1 VSGGLRHP
9 MGTQTARH
17 WNCSRQ
23 SRLTGQPRHVRAR
36 LPGRGFFGR
45 GAETCG
51 AGNRFTGGANKMAV
65 TSTQSCEPKW
75 HLREGAIYRDSSEN
89 IIRLLSVRG
98 DYCVY
103 AYVALENSRSEL
115 HGPVTG
121 LTRRN
126 VFEADF
132 LFVAECLEEWKS
144 SQRKCSAQTFH
155 IPPSLGSIDCGAGV
169 RASRKKVIALPQ
181 FSSKQKRLSA

>member
-1 VSGGLRHP
+1 

-65 TSTQSCEPKW
+65 TSTQSCEPKR
-75 HLREGAIYRDSSEN
+75 HLREGAIYSDSSNN

-103 AYVALENSRSEL
+103 AYVALGNSRSEL

-132 LFVAECLEEWKS
+132 LFVAECVEEWKS
-144 SQRKCSAQTFH
+144 SQRKCSATDF
-155 IPPSLGSIDCGAGV
+155 PYS
-169 RASRKKVIALPQ
+169 ALPWLN
-181 FSSKQKRLSA
+181 RLRSWCVEPQERRS